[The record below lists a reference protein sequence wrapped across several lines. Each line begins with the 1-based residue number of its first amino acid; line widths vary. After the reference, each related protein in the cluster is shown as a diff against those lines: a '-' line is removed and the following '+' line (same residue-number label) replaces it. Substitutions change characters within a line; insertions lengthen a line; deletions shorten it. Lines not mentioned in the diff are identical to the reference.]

1 MPSALR
7 AASLSPRHPIDL
19 VNRSK
24 ETLPQAK
31 SASRIEWLLH
41 EGEAE
46 RRVPSSER
54 IVINDDHVRTTTER
68 IDISSGMRVFLTSAE
83 VRRPLT
89 VTAPHSAPGPWLAA
103 NVAAR
108 GRIDLEM
115 TDGQRATID
124 ADRSVLFR
132 SADKVSRYTSLP
144 GEALRLAGYMIRA
157 DRAEHI
163 FGGAL
168 PEAIRPLARRTAR
181 ESVVI
186 ATPADAGQRRLAASL
201 FTEKLHGPMR
211 AIFMEGVALQ
221 LFAMQTAAASATRS
235 DEAPADRVSQ
245 GERAGVEAARELLLA
260 DMRAP
265 PTLAEL
271 ASRVGISEKALNAGF
286 RLVYGATVFE
296 VLRNERLEH
305 ARLALETTASP
316 MKSIAFRVGYNHVTN
331 FISAFTR
338 RYGMPPVR
346 FMRGRSGEGDPG

>member
-1 MPSALR
+1 VPQVKPS
-7 AASLSPRHPIDL
+7 
-19 VNRSK
+19 
-24 ETLPQAK
+24 E
-31 SASRIEWLLH
+31 RIEWLLSV
-41 EGEAE
+41 GDAE

-54 IVINDDHVRTTTER
+54 IVIDDDHVRTTTER
-68 IDISSGMRVFLTSAE
+68 IDIGSGMRVFLTSAE

-89 VTAPHSAPGPWLAA
+89 ITAPHSAPGPWLAA

-163 FGGAL
+163 FGGAV

-181 ESVVI
+181 ESIVI
-186 ATPADAGQRRLAASL
+186 GIAADARQRRLAGSL
-201 FTEKLHGPMR
+201 FVEKLHGPMR
-211 AIFMEGVALQ
+211 AIFVEGVVLQ
-221 LFAMQTAAASATRS
+221 LFAMQATAASALRTGETAAERLS
-235 DEAPADRVSQ
+235 RA
-245 GERAGVEAARELLLA
+245 ERADVEAARELLLA

-265 PTLAEL
+265 PTLGEL
-271 ASRVGISEKALNAGF
+271 ASRAGISEKALNAGF

-316 MKSIAFRVGYNHVTN
+316 MKTIAFRVGYNHVTN

-346 FMRGRSGEGDPG
+346 FMRGRSREGDPG